1 MQYFSGKI
9 SAGKAKI
16 APGLCA
22 FFGDDFFAHCP
33 GALKIK
39 LFNYNAFFEKNTSKC
54 KY

>member
-1 MQYFSGKI
+1 MQCFFEKT

-33 GALKIK
+33 GALKNK
-39 LFNYNAFFEKNTSKC
+39 LFNYDAFFEKNADKC